1 MTTEPEAVLNNI
13 YDYLEFKR
21 QIQNVHSKIM
31 YLSLFVD
38 SSDTQL
44 KQLYVESATN
54 HNKKIMNDPYFY
66 DAGFDLFV
74 PSFQVIQNNTT
85 QSTLQTKSTLP
96 THKIDFAVKCC
107 AKIYDIQQ
115 NPSTHTV
122 IPHNITLDPTRQLQ
136 YVHFTP
142 FYTYARSSISKTPL
156 RLANNQ
162 GIIDAGYRGS
172 IIGMFDNIAHFDTYD
187 VETYTRLLQI
197 CAPSLMPI
205 YVDIVNTFEDLGPS
219 TARGSGGFGS
229 TGV

>member
-1 MTTEPEAVLNNI
+1 MTTETNMDLTNI

-21 QIQNVHSKIM
+21 QIQNVHTKVM

-38 SSDTQL
+38 SDDPQL

-74 PSFQVIQNNTT
+74 PSLQLSLSKTT
-85 QSTLQTKSTLP
+85 TKM
-96 THKIDFAVKCC
+96 DFAVKCC

-115 NPSTHTV
+115 EPPIHTI
-122 IPHNITLDPTRQLQ
+122 IPHDITLDPSRQLQ

-172 IIGMFDNIAHFDTYD
+172 IIGMFDNIAHFNTYE
-187 VETYTRLLQI
+187 VEPYTRLLQI

-205 YVDIVNTFEDLGPS
+205 YVDIVETFEDLGPS
-219 TARGSGGFGS
+219 TTRGSGGFGS
-229 TGV
+229 TGI

>member
-1 MTTEPEAVLNNI
+1 MTTETNMDLTNI

-21 QIQNVHSKIM
+21 QIQNVHTKVM

-38 SSDTQL
+38 STDTQL

-74 PSFQVIQNNTT
+74 PSSQTIINN
-85 QSTLQTKSTLP
+85 STR
-96 THKIDFAVKCC
+96 KIDFAIKCC

-115 NPSTHTV
+115 NPSTHTY
-122 IPHNITLDPTRQLQ
+122 IPHDITLDPSRQLQ
-136 YVHFTP
+136 YVRFTP

-172 IIGMFDNIAHFDTYD
+172 IIGMFDNISVQYNTY
-187 VETYTRLLQI
+187 EIEPYTRLLQI

-205 YVDIVNTFEDLGPS
+205 YVDVVETFEDLGPS
-219 TARGSGGFGS
+219 TTRGSGGFGS

>member
-1 MTTEPEAVLNNI
+1 MTTETNMDLTNI

-38 SSDTQL
+38 STDTQL

-74 PSFQVIQNNTT
+74 PSQNFILHNV
-85 QSTLQTKSTLP
+85 

-115 NPSTHTV
+115 DPPIHTI
-122 IPHNITLDPTRQLQ
+122 IPHNLVLDSTKRLM

-172 IIGMFDNIAHFDTYD
+172 IIGMFDNISSHDTWHVD
-187 VETYTRLLQI
+187 PYTRLLQI

-205 YVDIVNTFEDLGPS
+205 YVDVVETFEDLGPS

-229 TGV
+229 TGM